1 MEKKIMSPS
10 TKGLLIGLALI
21 LISLAIILTKQES
34 NKSLGFISIAVA
46 LGGIIWA
53 CQTYSS
59 QMDGNVTFGNI
70 FSHGFKTSALVAA
83 LVSLWVALSLG
94 LLFPET
100 LDRAMEAQR
109 LELIKKQMSDEDIEN
124 AMNVGKKLALPMG
137 VIFSVIMYLIIGA
150 IGALIGASI
159 AKKNPNPV
167 FPEQLGN

>member
-1 MEKKIMSPS
+1 MEKTVMSPA

-21 LISLAIILTKQES
+21 IISLAIILTKQET

-59 QMDGNVTFGNI
+59 QMGGNVTFGNI

-124 AMNVGKKLALPMG
+124 AMNVGRKLALPMG

-150 IGALIGASI
+150 IGSLIGASI

-167 FPEQLGN
+167 FPDQLGN